1 MELENFKIPH
11 LYTTLCAFFCV
22 RTFDEKDYIEID
34 KLVKYRKWLLE
45 KVEQLIEDDYRRRT
59 KEDNESFYYYSDD
72 ITYYDKVSFDK
83 TDDYDEVNK
92 LTQSYPEFFSIK
104 NGKLYISDTLTPD
117 VLEIV
122 FQLGRIEIPD
132 LERIEI
138 FEDFDFVHSNIK
150 SEFFCAIADNYA
162 WVKQLEI
169 TKFGKLYNNFSD
181 LEKEIEESYSID
193 SNEIPLKLLIRLAFV
208 KSFYENHRPML
219 KYYDQIVHKE
229 EWEILSIDSD
239 YDEYKNSRYIKNDEK
254 YPIDYN
260 FYKRSKFYEDMSAF
274 RNIQE
279 LLEDNYQY
287 AIFGNGSLFVDKAE
301 EYLEQ
306 IHMSIGFLMPNQL
319 KTKDYDNIDFEELGY
334 ESYEESEDDIKKYRI
349 SLDVIEEEFAFYMIY
364 LHKLNNAIE
373 SGHNEL
379 IWPRQR
385 LLYMLDDIQFNLT
398 NPNNF
403 DKWYE
408 WACCYDADKD
418 TYESLGWEAGYF
430 IQDVFEG
437 EDYKS
442 QEKLIFAS
450 TYYQLTKDPELKEVL
465 EQYSDDDRYSEY
477 SSIILGD
484 TKGFTKRKK

>member
-1 MELENFKIPH
+1 MKMNTILIII
-11 LYTTLCAFFCV
+11 LFFLMM
-22 RTFDEKDYIEID
+22 YID
-34 KLVKYRKWLLE
+34 KKRGIKLFFSLILNFLILMIVFFLIAIGLNPIVCSLIGCFIISYVILYYVNKKNIKTVSSLKSIVIVLLILAF
-45 KVEQLIEDDYRRRT
+45 LI
-59 KEDNESFYYYSDD
+59 FI
-72 ITYYDKVSFDK
+72 ITYMS
-83 TDDYDEVNK
+83 
-92 LTQSYPEFFSIK
+92 
-104 NGKLYISDTLTPD
+104 
-117 VLEIV
+117 
-122 FQLGRIEIPD
+122 RI
-132 LERIEI
+132 
-138 FEDFDFVHSNIK
+138 
-150 SEFFCAIADNYA
+150 A
-162 WVKQLEI
+162 
-169 TKFGKLYNNFSD
+169 
-181 LEKEIEESYSID
+181 
-193 SNEIPLKLLIRLAFV
+193 
-208 KSFYENHRPML
+208 
-219 KYYDQIVHKE
+219 
-229 EWEILSIDSD
+229 
-239 YDEYKNSRYIKNDEK
+239 
-254 YPIDYN
+254 
-260 FYKRSKFYEDMSAF
+260 
-274 RNIQE
+274 
-279 LLEDNYQY
+279 
-287 AIFGNGSLFVDKAE
+287 
-301 EYLEQ
+301 
-306 IHMSIGFLMPNQL
+306 GF
-319 KTKDYDNIDFEELGY
+319 GY